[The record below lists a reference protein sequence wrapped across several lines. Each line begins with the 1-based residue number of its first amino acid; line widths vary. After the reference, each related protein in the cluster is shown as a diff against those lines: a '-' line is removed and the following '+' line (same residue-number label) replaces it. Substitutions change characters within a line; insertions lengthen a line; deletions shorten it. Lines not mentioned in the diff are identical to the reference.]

1 MLGEGGVQ
9 QTTIKRRREA
19 WKSGRSFRLLIEDQ
33 ISTSR
38 CNGYQKTQRF
48 TPEKPYRTMDVKRND
63 TTTPSV

>member
-9 QTTIKRRREA
+9 QTTIKTP

-33 ISTSR
+33 ISASQCKR
-38 CNGYQKTQRF
+38 YQKTQRF

-63 TTTPSV
+63 TTTPSE